1 MRTDEAPIPRDE
13 KSRESDEA
21 TTRTEIAFAEDLTAK
36 IEDLPGDI
44 SGYIAE
50 SIATVIHEKE
60 RGNGMCSCGERIE
73 VKEKAGLVAMSE
85 SGGMR
90 E

>member
-1 MRTDEAPIPRDE
+1 MQCFLAHIGVLFVCPCIFSASSVSICKFCRTQHEE
-13 KSRESDEA
+13 
-21 TTRTEIAFAEDLTAK
+21 